1 MKEDEMY
8 EILQKKALKVEV
20 PESLEPSEIEKQCRQ
35 VNQKKSH
42 KKWYGMGAVAAAVLL
57 CVLVY
62 AGSGLFCREQEP
74 GGKGEDSIS

>member
-42 KKWYGMGAVAAAVLL
+42 KKWYG
-57 CVLVY
+57 
-62 AGSGLFCREQEP
+62 GSGGSSPAVCPGVCRKRTVCREQES

>member
-1 MKEDEMY
+1 MKDDEMY

-42 KKWYGMGAVAAAVLL
+42 KKWYGMGAVAAAVL
-57 CVLVY
+57 V
-62 AGSGLFCREQEP
+62 
-74 GGKGEDSIS
+74 

>member
-57 CVLVY
+57 CPGVCRKRTV
-62 AGSGLFCREQEP
+62 CREQEP